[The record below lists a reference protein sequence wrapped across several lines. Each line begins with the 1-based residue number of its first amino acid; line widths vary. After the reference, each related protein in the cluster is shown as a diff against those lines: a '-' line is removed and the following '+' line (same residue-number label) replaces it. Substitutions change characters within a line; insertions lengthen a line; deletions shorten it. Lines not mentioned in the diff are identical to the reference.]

1 VADNTILI
9 KIQSKVDKKGFEE
22 TEEGLEKVRK
32 KAKETEDGLGG
43 AKKGAEDAGKGMEG
57 LGKSSDDAAGKVEA
71 GKEVMIG
78 AFRFIGEAAVAGIG
92 LAIQKFGEFG
102 IGSVKMASDFQQQ
115 MSGVQ
120 AVLGGTAEDNQQL
133 TDLALD
139 LGATTSYSAQEA
151 AQGLEILAAN
161 GLSTK
166 DIIDGAAKATLDLAA
181 ATGGSL
187 DVAASTMTDTMSIF
201 GISAK
206 DAGEAINGIAGV
218 TVASKYD
225 IQDYAMALAQGGAV
239 AAASGVSFEDF
250 NTSITTLSPLFAS
263 GADAGTSFK
272 TMLSRLYP
280 ASGPAAKAMAEVG
293 LLTEDGSSKFYD
305 AAGNLKSMA
314 EVAQIMQD
322 AFGGLSEEQRT
333 AAMSTIFGSDAM
345 RAAIGFM
352 RAGGDAF
359 ETTAEKIGEVSAADQ
374 AAIRLDN
381 FAGAMEA
388 LNGAIDTLKITIGT
402 ELLPMLTTLIND
414 YLQPIVGAIMSAV
427 KAFKD
432 GEDPVL
438 AFAAALAEAGWT
450 DIGIQ
455 IMLLRRRIVD
465 TFGWLMENK
474 EGIVAAVLA
483 FRAVIVGA
491 AVPSMIVS
499 LRALAAATWTAV
511 APLLPLY
518 AGAAAVAYIAYV
530 VAENWGE
537 ITAAFDAAGGGLA
550 GFVAAL
556 GVAFD
561 AILGPVDEFVY
572 EMAIA
577 FGSWAAEAWTNMS
590 TALGIW
596 WIEFQTWINATR
608 YKIVDAVSEWISDFT
623 SWVSETWYKTKEGVG
638 VWWIELLTWINATRY
653 KIADAVS
660 GWIDSFIGWVVGIW
674 TAMTTPIGE
683 WWNSLMDWIKSRP
696 EAMKEAV
703 MNIGRNLISYFAD
716 GILAAPG
723 KIFDTLMSVVQ
734 GAWQGVMSWMTGGGQ
749 ATPAAGQTGGAAPAP
764 VLGPPAAPALPPPA
778 ATRGGTN
785 VTTVNNYTYSPT
797 YGGSPNIAGDATL
810 VRSLAGSQ

>member
-1 VADNTILI
+1 VADNTILV
-9 KIQSKVDKKGFEE
+9 KIQSKVDSKGFEDAE
-22 TEEGLEKVRK
+22 RGLDDVRK
-32 KAKETEDGLGG
+32 KAKETEDSLGG
-43 AKKGAEDAGKGMEG
+43 AKKGADNAGKGMTD
-57 LGKSSDDAAGKVEA
+57 LGNSSDAAAGRVA
-71 GKEVMIG
+71 ASKEVMIG

-92 LAIQKFGEFG
+92 IAIQKFGEFG
-102 IGSVKMASDFQQQ
+102 LGSINMASDFQKQ

-120 AVLGGTAEDNQQL
+120 AVLGGTAEDNKQL

-139 LGATTSYSAQEA
+139 LGSTTSYSAQEA

-166 DIIDGAAKATLDLAA
+166 EIIDGAAQATLNLAA

-225 IQDYAMALAQGGAV
+225 INDYAMALAQGGAV
-239 AAASGVSFEDF
+239 AAASGVSFDDF

-280 ASGPAAKAMAEVG
+280 ASGPAGKAMAEVG
-293 LLTEDGSSKFYD
+293 LLAEDGSSKFYD

-352 RAGGDAF
+352 RVGGDAF
-359 ETTAEKIGEVSAADQ
+359 ETTAEKIGETSAADQ

-381 FAGAMEA
+381 FSGAMEA
-388 LNGAIDTLKITIGT
+388 LNGAVETLMITIGT
-402 ELLPMLTTLIND
+402 QFLPILTTLIRD
-414 YLQPIVGAIMSAV
+414 YLGPIVNAIQSAV
-427 KAFKD
+427 NAFKE

-438 AFAAALAEAGWT
+438 AFASALASAGWT

-465 TFGWLMENK
+465 AFSWLMENK
-474 EGIVAAVLA
+474 EGIIAAVIALRTVIVVAAIPA
-483 FRAVIVGA
+483 
-491 AVPSMIVS
+491 MIVA
-499 LRALAAATWTAV
+499 LKALAIATWTAV

-518 AGAAAVAYIAYV
+518 AAAAAVAYIAFV

-537 ITAAFDAAGGGLA
+537 ITAAFDAAGGGFA
-550 GFVAAL
+550 GFVAGL
-556 GVAFD
+556 IVAMD
-561 AILGPVDEFVY
+561 EILGPIDEFIFDIAV
-572 EMAIA
+572 A
-577 FGSWAAEAWTNMS
+577 FGGWVAEAWTNMS
-590 TALGIW
+590 TALGVW
-596 WIEFQTWINATR
+596 WSEFSTWLGLQPSR
-608 YKIVDAVSEWISDFT
+608 ISSLVEGWLKSFT
-623 SWVSETWYKTKEGVG
+623 GWVSKSWSTMTTELG
-638 VWWIELLTWINATRY
+638 VWWT
-653 KIADAVS
+653 
-660 GWIDSFIGWVVGIW
+660 SFTDWVK
-674 TAMTTPIGE
+674 A
-683 WWNSLMDWIKSRP
+683 RP
-696 EAMKEAV
+696 EAMKDAV
-703 MNIGRNLISYFAD
+703 MNIGKKMVTGIVD
-716 GILAAPG
+716 GIIAAPG
-723 KIFDTLMSVVQ
+723 LIFDALMGAVR
-734 GAWQGVMSWMTGGGQ
+734 GAWQGAVGFFTGGGQ
-749 ATPAAGQTGGAAPAP
+749 DAAAGQPGAPAA
-764 VLGPPAAPALPPPA
+764 VLGPPTAPALPPS
-778 ATRGGTN
+778 ATRSGTN
-785 VTTVNNYTYSPT
+785 VMTVNNNYTYSPS